1 MLMKEFLMRAI
12 CEMKSLSIKNSSTY
26 YPPVKLVNLID
37 FDPKK
42 LKINVVGTDE
52 LSIYY
57 VAYDNAPFYL
67 VVDDARGFIEN
78 NSGAKY
84 LTFSL
89 RNGMNCV
96 YDNLWKEIGKLCG
109 VVNDFDKDYNAIM
122 FESDD
127 DVSGNINISTMNI
140 IVKAVFKDGANYFP
154 QVCLSYCKYE

>member
-1 MLMKEFLMRAI
+1 MLMKEFLMQAI
-12 CEMKSLSIKNSSTY
+12 CKRKSLSIKNSSTY

-37 FDPKK
+37 FNPEK
-42 LKINVVGTDE
+42 LGINVVGNEE

-57 VAYDNAPFYL
+57 VTYDNDPFYL
-67 VVDDARGFIEN
+67 VVDDVRGLVEE

-89 RNGMNCV
+89 RNKNYV
-96 YDNLWKEIGKLCG
+96 YDNFWKEIKKLFG
-109 VVNDFDKDYNAIM
+109 VVNDFDKDYNVIM

-127 DVSGNINISTMNI
+127 DVSGMINISTMTI
-140 IVKAVFKDGANYFP
+140 IVKAVFKDGDNYFP

>member
-1 MLMKEFLMRAI
+1 MLMKEFLMLAI
-12 CEMKSLSIKNSSTY
+12 CKMKSLSIKNNSTY

-37 FDPKK
+37 VNPEK

-67 VVDDARGFIEN
+67 VIDDVGGFIEN

-89 RNGMNCV
+89 KKGMNSV
-96 YDNLWKEIGKLCG
+96 YDNLWKEIGKSCG
-109 VVNDFDKDYNAIM
+109 VVNDFDKDCNTVM
-122 FESDD
+122 FESDG
-127 DVSGNINISTMNI
+127 DVSGNINIDTMTI

-154 QVCLSYCKYE
+154 QVYLSYCKYD